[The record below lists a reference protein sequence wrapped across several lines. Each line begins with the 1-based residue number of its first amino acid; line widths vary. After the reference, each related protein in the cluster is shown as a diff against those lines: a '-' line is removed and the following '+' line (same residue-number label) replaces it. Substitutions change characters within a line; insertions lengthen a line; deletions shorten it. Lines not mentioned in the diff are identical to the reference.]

1 MKNICVF
8 FCVML
13 ALAAHAQKLAEFN
26 LNSYEGWTYT
36 RSSVDL
42 NTANISTN
50 KINLYGD
57 YTLVSPL
64 FSAQNVKYVKAK
76 IRIVSK
82 NYAQDK
88 YSYLKA
94 SPALQLLD
102 ANGIVVSTLLHYYSE
117 ALLEQNIEAYL
128 PVPEASQMLSFRISV
143 PSGDVNSTG
152 AVREVTLYASATD
165 GKVFGDVNA
174 DGVCDVTDVTSII
187 NMILE
192 TDVTNPIA
200 DVNESGIIDVSD
212 VTTVINHILN

>member
-1 MKNICVF
+1 MKNICVI

-13 ALAAHAQKLAEFN
+13 ALASHAQKLAEFN
-26 LNSYEGWTYT
+26 LNRYEGWTYT

-64 FSAQNVKYVKAK
+64 FSAQNVKYVKAQ

-102 ANGIVVSTLLHYYSE
+102 ANGTVVSTVLHYYSE

-200 DVNESGIIDVSD
+200 DVNESGIIDASD

>member
-1 MKNICVF
+1 MKNICVI

-13 ALAAHAQKLAEFN
+13 ALASHAQKLAEFN
-26 LNSYEGWTYT
+26 LNRYEGWTYT

-64 FSAQNVKYVKAK
+64 FSAQNVKYVKAQ

-102 ANGIVVSTLLHYYSE
+102 ANGIVVSTVLHYYSE
-117 ALLEQNIEAYL
+117 ALLEQN
-128 PVPEASQMLSFRISV
+128 LSLITS
-143 PSGDVNSTG
+143 PSPRDS
-152 AVREVTLYASATD
+152 
-165 GKVFGDVNA
+165 
-174 DGVCDVTDVTSII
+174 
-187 NMILE
+187 
-192 TDVTNPIA
+192 
-200 DVNESGIIDVSD
+200 
-212 VTTVINHILN
+212 

>member
-1 MKNICVF
+1 MKNICVI

-13 ALAAHAQKLAEFN
+13 ALASHAQKLAEFN

-64 FSAQNVKYVKAK
+64 FSAQNVKYVKAQ

-102 ANGIVVSTLLHYYSE
+102 ANGIVVSTVLHYYSE

-152 AVREVTLYASATD
+152 AVREVTLSASA
-165 GKVFGDVNA
+165 VA
-174 DGVCDVTDVTSII
+174 EETDVTSTIK
-187 NMILE
+187 MIRE
-192 TDVTNPIA
+192 TDGTSPIA

>member
-1 MKNICVF
+1 MKNICVII
-8 FCVML
+8 CVML

-64 FSAQNVKYVKAK
+64 FSAQNAKYVKAQ

-102 ANGIVVSTLLHYYSE
+102 ANGTVVSTVLHYYSE

-152 AVREVTLYASATD
+152 AVREVTLSASATD

-174 DGVCDVTDVTSII
+174 DGVWDVTDVTSII

-212 VTTVINHILN
+212 VTAVINHILN

>member
-1 MKNICVF
+1 MKNICVI

-13 ALAAHAQKLAEFN
+13 ALASHAQKLAEFN

-36 RSSVDL
+36 RLSVDL

-102 ANGIVVSTLLHYYSE
+102 ANGIVVSTVLHYYSE